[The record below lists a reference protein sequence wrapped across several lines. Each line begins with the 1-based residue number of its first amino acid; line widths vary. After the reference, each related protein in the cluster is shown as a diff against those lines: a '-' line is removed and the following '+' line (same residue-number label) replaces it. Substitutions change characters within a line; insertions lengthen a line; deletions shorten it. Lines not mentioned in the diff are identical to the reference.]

1 MRKQQST
8 GRSTSA
14 MATVALIQAPK
25 RLFTAILIGKAVVIA
40 ATMMI
45 VEAMMTTDTFHSL
58 ARDVCC

>member
-1 MRKQQST
+1 
-8 GRSTSA
+8 

-25 RLFTAILIGKAVVIA
+25 RLFTAILTGKAVGIA

-58 ARDVCC
+58 AGDVCC